1 MMRPNY
7 VAKMA
12 IRQGRSRTT
21 LFGDPVISGLRDLT
35 RLSLARQSGVEKH
48 CRRIVPISTHISYL
62 LLVAGM
68 TKGKG
73 GYQASGL
80 RQANLKLR

>member
-12 IRQGRSRTT
+12 IRQGRTRTT
-21 LFGDPVISGLRDLT
+21 PFGDPVISGLRDVT
-35 RLSLARQSGVEKH
+35 RFSLARQSRAGRH
-48 CRRIVPISTHISYL
+48 CRRIAPIPTLL

-80 RQANLKLR
+80 RQASLKLR